1 MLEHDEP
8 RGRPSEAAAGDAYA
22 MAGDDAQRRPSP
34 DQPEA
39 APPPE
44 RQPLEEII
52 RAAERE
58 ASQRFSLWGLLGL
71 MTVAAVVLG
80 IGAYL
85 PKAVFAGVL
94 GIATLLAMVVL
105 SLLKLPAAILQ
116 VGWWMLLV
124 IYLLAIASAIRGP

>member
-1 MLEHDEP
+1 MVEHDKP
-8 RGRPSEAAAGDAYA
+8 QNQPSEAAAGDAYG
-22 MAGDDAQRRPSP
+22 MADDDAQRRPSP
-34 DQPEA
+34 DQPDV
-39 APPPE
+39 APPPG

-52 RAAERE
+52 RAAERK

-71 MTVAAVVLG
+71 MTVVAVILG

-105 SLLKLPAAILQ
+105 SLLKCPPPFCR
-116 VGWWMLLV
+116 
-124 IYLLAIASAIRGP
+124 SAGGCSW